1 MQDVD
6 NTINLK
12 QAFNANDKVQQ
23 ESRKLR
29 TQEDRMNVN
38 TQARLENQTL
48 ETQSWKQTASIR
60 KQGKERDDSTKD
72 QGRQR

>member
-6 NTINLK
+6 NTINLR

-48 ETQSWKQTASIR
+48 ETQSWKKTASIR